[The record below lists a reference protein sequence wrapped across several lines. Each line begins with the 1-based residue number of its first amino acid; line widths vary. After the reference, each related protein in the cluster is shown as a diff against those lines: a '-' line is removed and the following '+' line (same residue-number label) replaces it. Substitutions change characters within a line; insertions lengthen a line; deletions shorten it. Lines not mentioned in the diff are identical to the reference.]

1 MTVLAQDWTPRARQL
16 AEQLIAAGKLT
27 SAAWR
32 DAVCAVPRHAFAP
45 EVFRQDRIDQ
55 YDETWRQLDT
65 TTVAGRQ
72 EWLDQVYSTAALITA
87 LDRST
92 ESPRLRSTSS
102 MPGLMTRML
111 ETLDVCDGNRVLEI
125 GTGTGYN
132 AALLCHRLGDTHVFS
147 VDIEPDLITLARQ
160 RLAQLGYHPTL
171 VATDGAA
178 GLVEHAPFDRIIAT
192 CSVPAVPWEWVTQT
206 RPGGVILTDLKTSLI
221 AGSLVRLTRYPD
233 RAEGHFDPTYAAFM
247 VLRHHPAGQ
256 APARPRPRK
265 QRTIEPQRCTTTLDP
280 RTPWTS
286 LVVWFLASFDLGA
299 DISLGYCRFKDGK
312 PTATSITIGDGSWAE
327 VTLAD
332 DHGLHQV
339 TEAGPTRVWRII
351 EATHARWTEL
361 DRPGWDRFGLTVTE
375 HHQQVWLDTP
385 TSTRTWSL
393 PANGSR
399 PRGQSPGSAGPA

>member
-1 MTVLAQDWTPRARQL
+1 MTVLTEDWTPRARQL
-16 AEQLIAAGKLT
+16 ADQLTAAGKLI

-32 DAVCAVPRHAFAP
+32 DAVCAVPRHELVP

-55 YDETWRQLDT
+55 YDQTWRQLDI

-87 LDRST
+87 LDRTSKP
-92 ESPRLRSTSS
+92 PRLLSTSS

-111 ETLDVCDGNRVLEI
+111 ETLDIRDGNRVLEI

-147 VDIEPDLITLARQ
+147 VDIEPDLIALARH
-160 RLAQLGYHPTL
+160 RLARLGYHPTL

-178 GLVEHAPFDRIIAT
+178 GLAEHAPFDRIIAT

-206 RPGGVILTDLKTSLI
+206 RPGGVILTDLKTSLM

-233 RAEGHFDPTYAAFM
+233 RAEGHFDRTYAAFM
-247 VLRHHPAGQ
+247 GLRHHAAGQ
-256 APARPRPRK
+256 GQAFLPRPRR
-265 QRTIEPQRCTTTLDP
+265 QRGSEPEHRTTTLDP

-286 LVVWFLASFDLGA
+286 LIVWFLASFDLGSN
-299 DISLGYCRFKDGK
+299 ITLGYTGFTDGQ
-312 PTATSITIGDGSWAE
+312 PTATSITIEDGSWAQ

-332 DHGLHQV
+332 DHGAHQV
-339 TEAGPTRVWRII
+339 TEAGPTRVWRTL
-351 EATHARWTEL
+351 ETAHARWTEL
-361 DRPGWDRFGLTVTE
+361 DHPGWDRFGLTVTE
-375 HHQQVWLDTP
+375 HHQHIWLDTP
-385 TSTRTWSL
+385 TNQHTWPL
-393 PANGSR
+393 P
-399 PRGQSPGSAGPA
+399 PSPAAKAMTTS

>member
-1 MTVLAQDWTPRARQL
+1 MTVLVQDWTPRARQL
-16 AEQLIAAGKLT
+16 ADQLTAAGKLT

-32 DAVCAVPRHAFAP
+32 EAVCAVPRHEFAP
-45 EVFRQDRIDQ
+45 EVFRQDRVDQ
-55 YDETWRQLDT
+55 YDGTWRLLDT

-72 EWLDQVYSTAALITA
+72 EWLDQVYSTAVLITA
-87 LDRST
+87 LDRTSDP
-92 ESPRLRSTSS
+92 PRMLSTSS

-111 ETLDVCDGNRVLEI
+111 EALDVRDGNRVLEI

-132 AALLCHRLGDTHVFS
+132 AALLCHRLGDNHVFS
-147 VDIEPDLITLARQ
+147 VDIEPHLITLARQ
-160 RLAQLGYHPTL
+160 RLARLGYHPTL
-171 VATDGAA
+171 VTTDGAA
-178 GLVEHAPFDRIIAT
+178 GLAEHAPFDRIIAT

-206 RPGGVILTDLKTSLI
+206 RPGGVILTDLKTSLM

-233 RAEGHFDPTYAAFM
+233 RAEGPFDRTYAAFM
-247 VLRHHPAGQ
+247 GLRHHAAGQ

-265 QRTIEPQRCTTTLDP
+265 QRTIEAEHRPTTLDP

-299 DISLGYCRFKDGK
+299 DISLGYCRFEDGK

-332 DHGLHQV
+332 EDGLHQV
-339 TEAGPTRVWRII
+339 NEGGPRRVWRII
-351 EATHARWTEL
+351 EDTHALWNKL
-361 DRPGWDRFGLTVTE
+361 GQPGWDRFGLTVTE
-375 HHQQVWLDTP
+375 DRQQVWLDTP

-393 PANGSR
+393 TADGQR
-399 PRGQSPGSAGPA
+399 PRDQSPGPAGPA